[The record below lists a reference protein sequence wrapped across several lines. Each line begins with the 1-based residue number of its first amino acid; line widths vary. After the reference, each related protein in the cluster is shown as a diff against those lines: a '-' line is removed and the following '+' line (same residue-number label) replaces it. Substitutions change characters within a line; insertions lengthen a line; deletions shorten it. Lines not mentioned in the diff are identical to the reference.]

1 MFDEAA
7 KIITRRALNRALESG
22 LLVIAVAL
30 GIGAASAGMAL
41 LGNTLKNSADMLES
55 PEYKEIIVRTAGD
68 GQDMDT
74 PVALKAVE
82 ENAVLTSADLEAGE
96 LVPAVAYSYVKNHTR
111 MEFINEEYVAEE
123 QQKQALRAQFAPPS
137 GAEGG
142 SAGDAGGDA
151 PPPPPEDNEFRHASL
166 EDLENYS
173 LDSDIL
179 ISELDDV
186 IGYEVSPDFFSAWD
200 LNASAG
206 SLFSAADLSS
216 TSSLAVLGHDLAELL
231 AEDVEG
237 GMDALA
243 GKKLLTRDGLITV
256 IGILEKT
263 GDLNDDLFFSPYT
276 SDGGLNSFRRMF
288 MNTELRFTVDD
299 PEQLDGAAALL
310 QDWFDS
316 RFGEDQITLS
326 NPRSQAIQLISRNTG
341 VSVLI
346 LFLSL
351 AGLFIAAVNVS
362 NILMSRAMRMKK
374 HVGILMALGSSR
386 QGILKLFAWEAAGI
400 TLAGTLLGTLLSL
413 PLSRTMQSSLDIMGG
428 GSWIFTLI
436 GVLISASLTLLFGLL
451 PARQYSKIDP
461 AVAMRAA

>member
-7 KIITRRALNRALESG
+7 KIITRRSLNRALESG

-41 LGNTLKNSADMLES
+41 LANTLTSSAEMLES
-55 PEYKEIIVRTAGD
+55 AEYKEIVVRTAGD
-68 GQDMDT
+68 GKDMDE

-96 LVPAVAYSYVKNHTR
+96 LVPAVAYSYVKNHSR

-123 QQKQALRAQFAPPS
+123 EQRQSMRPQPSPAPEG
-137 GAEGG
+137 GAEG
-142 SAGDAGGDA
+142 DAFQ
-151 PPPPPEDNEFRHASL
+151 PPPGDDGFRNASMD
-166 EDLENYS
+166 DLESYA

-179 ISELDDV
+179 ISELDNV

-200 LNASAG
+200 LKTSAG
-206 SLFSAADLSS
+206 SLFSAADL
-216 TSSLAVLGHDLAELL
+216 TGKSSLTVLGHDLAELL
-231 AEDVEG
+231 AEGRED
-237 GMDALA
+237 GMDALV
-243 GKKLLTRDGLITV
+243 GKKLLTRDGLIMV
-256 IGILEKT
+256 IGILEQT
-263 GDLNDDLFFSPYT
+263 GNLNDDLFFTPYT
-276 SDGGLNSFRRMF
+276 SDAGLNSFRRMF

-299 PEQLDGAAALL
+299 PEELDGAAALL

-326 NPRSQAIQLISRNTG
+326 NPRSQALQMISRNTG

-400 TLAGTLLGTLLSL
+400 TLTGSLLGTFLSL
-413 PLSRTMQSSLDIMGG
+413 PLSRTMQSSLDNIEAMGG
-428 GSWIFTLI
+428 GSWGFTLI
-436 GVLISASLTLLFGLL
+436 GVLISAALTLLFGLL

>member
-1 MFDEAA
+1 MFDEPV
-7 KIITRRALNRALESG
+7 KIITRRSLNRALETG

-41 LGNTLKNSADMLES
+41 LGNTLKSSAEMLES
-55 PEYKEIIVRTAGD
+55 PEYREIVVRTAGD
-68 GQDMDT
+68 GQDMDE
-74 PVALKAVE
+74 PVSLKPVE
-82 ENAVLTSADLEAGE
+82 ENAVLTSADLEAGD
-96 LVPAVAYSYVKNHTR
+96 LVPDVASSYVKNHTR

-123 QQKQALRAQFAPPS
+123 QQKQAMRPQRSPAGSEGGGGEQAPPQ
-137 GAEGG
+137 
-142 SAGDAGGDA
+142 
-151 PPPPPEDNEFRHASL
+151 PEDNEFRNASL
-166 EDLENYS
+166 EDLENYA

-186 IGYEVSPDFFSAWD
+186 IGYEVSTGFFDAWD
-200 LNASAG
+200 IRAASG
-206 SLFSAADLSS
+206 SLFSESDLDG
-216 TSSLAVLGHDLAELL
+216 TSSLAVLGHDFAELL
-231 AEDVEG
+231 AEETGDGTEG
-237 GMDALA
+237 LV

-256 IGILEKT
+256 IGILEET
-263 GDLNDDLFFSPYT
+263 GDLNDDLFFTPYT

-288 MNTELRFTVDD
+288 MNTELRFTVEDPDD
-299 PEQLDGAAALL
+299 LDGAAALL

-326 NPRSQAIQLISRNTG
+326 NPRSQALQLVSRNTG
-341 VSVLI
+341 VSLLI

-386 QGILKLFAWEAAGI
+386 KGILKLFAWEAAGI
-400 TLAGTLLGTLLSL
+400 TLFGSILGALLSL
-413 PLSRTMQSSLDIMGG
+413 PLSWTMQSSLDIIGS
-428 GSWIFTLI
+428 GSWVFTLL
-436 GVLISASLTLLFGLL
+436 GVLISAALTLLFGLL